1 MKSNLQVI
9 QVIFLCVVSCF
20 VSLCCHFFVVLC
32 HILFCCACFVFLLS
46 FVMMCLIFCVV
57 LLKECWFCR
66 VSEEAR
72 QSAWDNI
79 VTCHHGDKQ
88 ARTWSFQRKCIGAH
102 HLKSHAADNK
112 AGPVMVCRLPV
123 FCYRNNKMIRLQH
136 FSITCGLLN
145 SKVDHQMCFLLL
157 SIQSSPGPPS
167 VQLLPSNCLVVW
179 TVHNDLITVR
189 QAVVGG
195 WEEPPNIWL
204 TVAENEFVGWALNFR
219 VHMLLKGAVI
229 QLELLREANS

>member
-1 MKSNLQVI
+1 M
-9 QVIFLCVVSCF
+9 
-20 VSLCCHFFVVLC
+20 
-32 HILFCCACFVFLLS
+32 
-46 FVMMCLIFCVV
+46 

-179 TVHNDLITVR
+179 TVHNDLITAQLSSSR
-189 QAVVGG
+189 KLGG
-195 WEEPPNIWL
+195 AAKYLIDSSEKCICRLSFEC
-204 TVAENEFVGWALNFR
+204 LNP
-219 VHMLLKGAVI
+219 HVI
-229 QLELLREANS
+229 